1 MKSTHTHTFVHHYFF
16 LCCLLLSPALEHNS
30 SRAGLTFCHHITSS
44 HTDFTVRHILTPPPC
59 VCVSLLLFYFYKLYA
74 RGKFS
79 ASSAAAF
86 ENSFRN
92 NRRFMEN
99 CVVFCLLTFLYVC
112 VCKVCVCVCVCLF
125 AMVFEKVLIV
135 SVVCR
140 WRAATKSVP
149 LLILIIIFVFESY
162 MTFERK
168 ITTSSSNRSTRES
181 FTNQIYIF
189 SISDNNKQKS
199 PLNKLLFPSQLYL
212 YREWIPNSVLRVA
225 EKEQKRTK
233 NSNFYQKYS
242 AYDKIDILIAL

>member
-1 MKSTHTHTFVHHYFF
+1 MLCPWKERKTHKRDTETLRIQQQINPHFFTFVGRSCSRKIYPLSSVLCSCVSMKSTHTHTFVHHYFF

-99 CVVFCLLTFLYVC
+99 CVVFCLLTFLYMC
-112 VCKVCVCVCVCLF
+112 
-125 AMVFEKVLIV
+125 AM
-135 SVVCR
+135 
-140 WRAATKSVP
+140 
-149 LLILIIIFVFESY
+149 
-162 MTFERK
+162 
-168 ITTSSSNRSTRES
+168 
-181 FTNQIYIF
+181 
-189 SISDNNKQKS
+189 
-199 PLNKLLFPSQLYL
+199 
-212 YREWIPNSVLRVA
+212 
-225 EKEQKRTK
+225 
-233 NSNFYQKYS
+233 
-242 AYDKIDILIAL
+242 